1 MRCGLV
7 GAGVWLALGALRG
20 PDGGDFAAIEAL
32 LALHLLCLA
41 PLLLALWPP
50 RGGGWAR
57 ALCLVAGAL
66 AAGSAWFAPS
76 QPAAA
81 CALALPWLGF
91 AAWLLGEALGEWL
104 FTYRRWGLLESDA
117 AGLRAVSRLFLLV
130 GAGWLVFSRS
140 GLPLPGLER
149 EKILLAAV
157 HAHYTGFGALSL
169 MALAAWRAAPGERR
183 GLLAAGVGLGVG
195 FGLTGVGI
203 AAAPLLEPLGA
214 TVLAFA
220 LATYAAMRLPQVGRL
235 RGAARALSLLSLVGL
250 ALGLCL
256 GLAYSARVLGPTPLT
271 RAHMIHVHGVAIGLG
286 FLLCGATGALL
297 GEAHER
303 PAPLLLY
310 DGVCGL
316 CDKSV
321 QWILNHDQR
330 GEIRFT
336 PLQGETAGPLLERHE
351 LAPAGEVDFD
361 TVVLIGPGDRAR
373 VRSQAALGVLLHMGG
388 GWRLLGHLGGLLPRA
403 LADVGYDLVAS
414 NRLRF
419 FGSLEACR
427 IPRPEERARFLP

>member
-1 MRCGLV
+1 LRCGLV
-7 GAGVWLALGALRG
+7 GAGAWLALAALR
-20 PDGGDFAAIEAL
+20 PEEGGDLAAIEAL
-32 LALHLLCLA
+32 LALHLLCLT

-50 RGGGWAR
+50 RGGVWTR
-57 ALCLVAGAL
+57 ALWLAAAAL
-66 AAGSAWFAPS
+66 ATGSALLGPAHS
-76 QPAAA
+76 AAA
-81 CALALPWLGF
+81 SALALPWVGL
-91 AAWLLGEALGEWL
+91 AAWLLGEALGEWG
-104 FTYRRWGLLESDA
+104 FTYRRWGLLESDS

-140 GLPLPGLER
+140 GLPLPGLDA

-169 MALAAWRAAPGERR
+169 MALAAWRAGPGERR
-183 GLLAAGVGLGVG
+183 GLLAAGIGLGVG
-195 FGLTGVGI
+195 FGLTGAGI
-203 AAAPLLEPLGA
+203 AFSPLLEPLGA

-220 LATYAAMRLPQVGRL
+220 LATYAALRLPQAL
-235 RGAARALSLLSLVGL
+235 SLEGAARALSVLSLVGL

-256 GLAYSARVLGPTPLT
+256 GLAYAARVLGPTPLT
-271 RAHMIHVHGVAIGLG
+271 RAHMIHLHGVAIGLG

-297 GEAHER
+297 GEARER
-303 PAPLLLY
+303 PGPLLLY

-330 GEIRFT
+330 AQLRFT
-336 PLQGETAGPLLERHE
+336 PLQGETARPLLERYE

-361 TVVLIGPGDRAR
+361 TVVLVGPGDRAR
-373 VRSQAALGVLLHMGG
+373 VRSQAAFGVLLHMGG
-388 GWRLLGHLGGLLPRA
+388 VWRLLGHLGGLVPRP
-403 LADVGYDLVAS
+403 LADVGYRLVAS

-419 FGSLEACR
+419 FGSLDACR
-427 IPRPEERARFLP
+427 IPRPEERVRFLP